1 MERNISC
8 PAVSHIWILYTLS
21 FIFKYIIIGDS
32 SVGKSNIL
40 LKYIHDKF
48 NDDYVTTIGV
58 EFGAKNLNIKDKVY
72 RIQIWDTAGQ
82 EMFRSITRAYYK
94 NSVCACVVYD
104 ITRKTSFDNVKSW
117 IEDCKKHSPK
127 TIFLVLIGNKVDL
140 ENSREVSYEEGEAA
154 AKQYGMLFYETSAK
168 TGKNINEF
176 FEQSCQEIDRRIE
189 NGFYNLNRD
198 TCGIKLGVANSENV
212 VLDSKSINETEKKKK
227 KKCCD

>member
-1 MERNISC
+1 MESEN
-8 PAVSHIWILYTLS
+8 LNFNFLL
-21 FIFKYIIIGDS
+21 KYIIIGDS

-58 EFGAKNLNIKDKVY
+58 EFGAKNLKIKDKVY

-104 ITRKTSFDNVKSW
+104 ITRKTSFENIKSW

-140 ENSREVSYEEGEAA
+140 KKSREVSYEEGEAA

-176 FEQSCQEIDRRIE
+176 FEQSCKEIDRRIE
-189 NGFYNLNRD
+189 NGFYDLNRES
-198 TCGIKLGVANSENV
+198 CGVKIGFNNSENI
-212 VLDSKSINETEKKKK
+212 VLDSQSINEREKKKK